1 VSPEDANAKIR
12 NEFAAVLLEM
22 TEQLSPLFD
31 AADGVRADMERRGW
45 SPTAAETAALQ
56 FLMNSMQLIWAGVGK
71 Q

>member
-12 NEFAAVLLEM
+12 NEFAAVL
-22 TEQLSPLFD
+22 
-31 AADGVRADMERRGW
+31 RGW